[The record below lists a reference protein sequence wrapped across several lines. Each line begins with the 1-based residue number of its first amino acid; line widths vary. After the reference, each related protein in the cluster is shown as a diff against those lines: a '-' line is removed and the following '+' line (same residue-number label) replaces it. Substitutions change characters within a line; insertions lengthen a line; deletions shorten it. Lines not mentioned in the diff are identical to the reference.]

1 MKSTS
6 GPKLDKAAFGSN
18 VRIAMLVPLF
28 KFVWNGSIRSKL
40 VQFCLD
46 MLKTLLTFYKII
58 LSICGWFQSHAGSLL
73 LAKHSEN
80 KWPFFYR
87 TMHSICWWFQS
98 HAGWLETQYK
108 WSQFDEFVFGDWRF
122 LWGLHSD
129 YQSLEGSWRSVIE
142 NLN

>member
-40 VQFCLD
+40 VQFYLD

-58 LSICGWFQSHAGSLL
+58 LSICGWF
-73 LAKHSEN
+73 HSEN
-80 KWPFFYR
+80 KWPFFLQNCAFDLL
-87 TMHSICWWFQS
+87 MISITRWMIGNPIQMIPIWWICVW
-98 HAGWLETQYK
+98 WLK
-108 WSQFDEFVFGDWRF
+108 VPMRFALRLPKPWRF
-122 LWGLHSD
+122 VEISNWKSKLKLKFW
-129 YQSLEGSWRSVIE
+129 
-142 NLN
+142 